1 MTNKQTLQDFYR
13 TPKLYVSIPSG
24 GAFYNDDVIDW
35 PETNELPVL
44 GMTPKDEMAI
54 RNPDALLNGDAVL
67 RVVKSCI
74 PNIKKPEEIVAPDME
89 LLLVAIRAASEKDG
103 NMDLDMKCPECEH
116 ENSYALDLKI
126 AVQDFEPIGELSEF
140 DLSNGLKIGV
150 KPANYLYSV
159 QTAKQMIEQAN
170 NLASITKNEFDNE
183 DQRLKTIGTTFEKMA
198 QYNYAVLVNS
208 VRYVKIPD
216 SDIVVDDYEEIV
228 EFIDNVE
235 GKIGK
240 EIDNAVSRINNGG
253 INKVHRTNCE
263 ECNFE
268 FEIPVDFDPVTF
280 FLTS

>member
-1 MTNKQTLQDFYR
+1 MTKKQSLQDFYR
-13 TPKLYVSIPSG
+13 SPKLYVEIPSG
-24 GAFYNDDVIDW
+24 GSFYNEDVIDW
-35 PETNELPVL
+35 PETNELPIL

-67 RVVKSCI
+67 RVIKSCV

-89 LLLVAIRAASEKDG
+89 LLLVAIRAASEKDKTIT
-103 NMDLDMKCPECEH
+103 LDQPCPECEH
-116 ENSYALDLKI
+116 ENSFSLDLGV

-140 DLSNGLKIGV
+140 NLSNGLTIGV

-170 NLASITKNEFDNE
+170 NLAAIGKDEFDTE
-183 DQRLKTIGTTFEKMA
+183 DKRLETIGNAFEKMA

-208 VRYVKIPD
+208 VRYIKIPD
-216 SDIVVDDYEEIV
+216 SDVVVDSNEEIV

-235 GKIGK
+235 SKIGK
-240 EIDNAVSRINNGG
+240 EIDQAVSRINNGG
-253 INKVHRTNCE
+253 INKTFKTPCENCGHE
-263 ECNFE
+263 L
-268 FEIPVDFDPVTF
+268 EIPVDFDPVTF